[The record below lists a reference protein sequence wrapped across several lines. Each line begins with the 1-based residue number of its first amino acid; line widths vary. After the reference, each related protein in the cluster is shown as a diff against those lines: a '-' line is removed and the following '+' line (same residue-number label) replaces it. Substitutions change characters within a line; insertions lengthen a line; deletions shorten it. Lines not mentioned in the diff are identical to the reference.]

1 MLVIGHRPLVG
12 HCINR
17 TRDRDAWLQEG
28 LIRAYNTYA
37 YLVLRKPGSTNRRP
51 ASPSPS
57 SSRRCVHTPTH
68 RRIERRIE
76 RRIDASID
84 ASTTIRL
91 PVPYLVPVRM

>member
-37 YLVLRKPGSTNRRP
+37 YLDSVNQVRPTGVRRRRHLRPP
-51 ASPSPS
+51 VDAF
-57 SSRRCVHTPTH
+57 TP
-68 RRIERRIE
+68 
-76 RRIDASID
+76 RRIDASND
-84 ASTTIRL
+84 ASTHRSTHRLRYL